1 MLALGQQAQRT
12 RLQGG
17 RAAPRTRAPR
27 ATYGALRVAHTSIT
41 PSAST
46 SGALAAPASAFLP
59 LPALAAGALS
69 ALAVAGVGMGVPP
82 GSRAMPRLSRTLF
95 SISNAS
101 AGLSRRNSRA
111 LSRPWPI
118 FSPL

>member
-17 RAAPRTRAPR
+17 RAAARTRAPR
-27 ATYGALRVAHTSIT
+27 AARGARGVAHTPIT

-59 LPALAAGALS
+59 LPALAAGAAS
-69 ALAVAGVGMGVPP
+69 ALAVAGVGVPP

-95 SISNAS
+95 SISNAK